1 MKEKITRIP
10 SLKKKKK
17 EKKKNHK
24 IASGELLYNIRS
36 SAGCSVMT
44 DSVDSGCAW
53 RLKKRIYVSSQLI
66 HVTERKRMQHCKA
79 ILLQLKFF
87 EKKQTEN
94 EKKKT

>member
-1 MKEKITRIP
+1 
-10 SLKKKKK
+10 
-17 EKKKNHK
+17 
-24 IASGELLYNIRS
+24 
-36 SAGCSVMT
+36 MT

-66 HVTERKRMQHCKA
+66 HVTERKRTQHCKA

-94 EKKKT
+94 EKKKKTIKKKKLFSMHAGRGEKKREKKRIHIA